1 MFFGSD
7 GSNIHQ
13 IGNMTFQ
20 NGNNG
25 NKFMSQAGNMSY
37 RSDGTSFSQAGDMTF
52 GSNGSSFSKAG
63 NMYYGNNG
71 TTYTLC
77 GEMLI
82 SSSGKTWSGVKSD
95 SDARRIIQMDM

>member
-7 GSNIHQ
+7 GSNTYQ

-25 NKFMSQAGNMSY
+25 NKFMSQIGNMSH
-37 RSDGTSFSQAGDMTF
+37 RSDGAFFSQIGDMTF
-52 GSNGSSFSKAG
+52 GSNGNGFSKIG
-63 NMYYGNNG
+63 NTYHGNNG
-71 TTYTLC
+71 VTYTLC
-77 GEMLI
+77 GGMLM
-82 SSSGKTWSGVKSD
+82 SSSGKTWSGVNSD